1 MVSSAAATRRASS
14 APRAPETT
22 TDIDYDQIGNLLQA
36 SPLAPTPSEAQGM
49 LCGLICGGSAAPES
63 AWLDLLLPVPPL
75 NPDGDGDATQGQTV
89 KSARAALGPLARRTL
104 ERIAGPGLDF
114 PLLLPDDSQ
123 ALAERATALYDWV
136 RGFLFSIGVLG
147 LAERDLSPQAREVL
161 RDFADITRLDLE
173 QLQEDEENESAL
185 TELTEFVWVAAM
197 LVYEERAAPRTGS
210 R

>member
-1 MVSSAAATRRASS
+1 M
-14 APRAPETT
+14 
-22 TDIDYDQIGNLLQA
+22 GNLLQA
-36 SPLAPTPSEAQGM
+36 SPLAPTPSEAHGM

-63 AWLDLLLPVPPL
+63 AWLNLLLPVPPL
-75 NPDGDGDATQGQTV
+75 NPDGDATQDQEV
-89 KSARAALGPLARRTL
+89 QPARAVLGSLARRTL

-114 PLLLPDDSQ
+114 PLLLPDDSH

-147 LAERDLSPQAREVL
+147 LAERDLSDQAREVL
-161 RDFADITRLDLE
+161 RDFADITRLDLN
-173 QLQEDEENESAL
+173 QLQEDEENEAAL

-197 LVYEERAAPRTGS
+197 LIYEERVAPRTGS

>member
-1 MVSSAAATRRASS
+1 MLCSEVATRRAPT
-14 APRAPETT
+14 APGAPETT

-36 SPLAPTPSEAQGM
+36 SPLAPTPSEALGM

-63 AWLDLLLPVPPL
+63 AWLNLLLPVAPL
-75 NPDGDGDATQGQTV
+75 SPDGDGDATQGQAV
-89 KSARAALGPLARRTL
+89 QSARAALGPLARRTL

-114 PLLLPDDSQ
+114 PLLLPDESR

-147 LAERDLSPQAREVL
+147 LAERDLSAQAQEVL
-161 RDFADITRLDLE
+161 RDFADITRLDLN
-173 QLQEDEENESAL
+173 QLPEDEENEIAL

-197 LVYEERAAPRTGS
+197 LIYEERAAPRTGS

>member
-1 MVSSAAATRRASS
+1 
-14 APRAPETT
+14 
-22 TDIDYDQIGNLLQA
+22 
-36 SPLAPTPSEAQGM
+36 M

-104 ERIAGPGLDF
+104 ERISGPGLDF

-147 LAERDLSPQAREVL
+147 LAERDLSAQAQEVL
-161 RDFADITRLDLE
+161 RDFADITRLDLN

>member
-1 MVSSAAATRRASS
+1 
-14 APRAPETT
+14 
-22 TDIDYDQIGNLLQA
+22 
-36 SPLAPTPSEAQGM
+36 M

-75 NPDGDGDATQGQTV
+75 NPDADATQGQAV
-89 KSARAALGPLARRTL
+89 QPARAALGRLARRTL

-114 PLLLPDDSQ
+114 PLLLPDDSR

-147 LAERDLSPQAREVL
+147 LAERDLSAQAQEVL
-161 RDFADITRLDLE
+161 RDFADITRLDLN

-197 LVYEERAAPRTGS
+197 LIYEERAVPRTGA